1 MNPSIKKETFYFRR
15 KPKKPCSTKYWV
27 ILILRINRKLKF
39 IKTITISRRILILV
53 TNTWSLF
60 ILISVKNMY
69 IPLTKKDLL
78 TIRNIFLIQIAYL

>member
-1 MNPSIKKETFYFRR
+1 M
-15 KPKKPCSTKYWV
+15 
-27 ILILRINRKLKF
+27 ILRINKKLKF

>member
-1 MNPSIKKETFYFRR
+1 M
-15 KPKKPCSTKYWV
+15 
-27 ILILRINRKLKF
+27 ILRINKKLKF

-60 ILISVKNMY
+60 ILISIKNMC

-78 TIRNIFLIQIAYL
+78 IIRNIFLIQIAYL